1 MKTQSLNLENFFKKA
16 LFASFLTIILIQF
29 GLSDGN
35 AQITIDNSYKIA
47 VNDGYTTVAVD
58 TTGLNEGNAGPNQT
72 WSFTNLTELGSPLSV
87 EFKTPSSGS
96 GSSNFP
102 GATLVQEI
110 DGSWTYMKEEN
121 NSYFAMGMYSNDMIR
136 TYSDMQ
142 KLMQYP
148 FSFNSTFTDTYKST
162 FMIEDTEVRST
173 GTVTMTAD
181 AWGTITLPSGTYPN
195 ALRIKTVTN
204 NTDTMMISGFPFV
217 TSSVNTSYSWY
228 VSGKKFP
235 IFGITYIA
243 SDLFNV
249 KSASYVTNFTTS
261 ISQNSQIADSYKL
274 EQNYPNPFNPS
285 TSINFSI
292 TKSGMTSLKVY
303 DMLGKEVATLMNGN
317 LNAGSYTA
325 TFDASSLPSG
335 VYFYKLQTEGFSEIK
350 KMSLVK

>member
-16 LFASFLTIILIQF
+16 LFTTFLTIILIQF

-58 TTGLNEGNAGPNQT
+58 TIELNEGNSGPNQT
-72 WSFTNLTELGSPLSV
+72 WNFTNLTELGSPLSV
-87 EFKTPSSGS
+87 VFKTPSSGS

-148 FSFNSTFTDTYKST
+148 FSFNSTFSDTYKST
-162 FMIEDTEVRST
+162 FMIEDTEVRSS

-204 NTDTMMISGFPFV
+204 NTDTMLIGGMPFV

-235 IFGITYIA
+235 IFGISYIQSA
-243 SDLFNV
+243 MFNL

-261 ISQNSQIADSYKL
+261 ISQNSQLADSYKL